1 MFYEIESNIKML
13 EMAIRCDDELSTKI
27 SILLEDY
34 LTEAKLYSKD
44 INDNFGERLMKGNE
58 IYSYLLIFLKFK
70 NELTAEQL
78 QELFKMLE
86 SLIEI
91 CLSIFKIDL
100 DSEVPSFAEMSDA
113 LINILN
119 NLNDFDT
126 DDADTLLKDN
136 EQILLNRIWL
146 NVKVSCELVSAI
158 GTLCDDRQLEQSCL
172 YTLVNILQKNRHKGI
187 IEAAGF
193 AITNLVKYLTSNGN
207 SEQVTY
213 LKYNTS
219 YKKFTRK

>member
-27 SILLEDY
+27 PILLEAY
-34 LTEAKLYSKD
+34 LTEAKLYSED

-70 NELTAEQL
+70 DELTPEQL
-78 QELFKMLE
+78 QKLFKMLE

-91 CLSIFKIDL
+91 CLSIFKIDI

-119 NLNDFDT
+119 NLNYFDT

-146 NVKVSCELVSAI
+146 NVKVSCELVSVI
-158 GTLCDDRQLEQSCL
+158 GTLSNDRQLEQSCL

-193 AITNLVKYLTSNGN
+193 AITNLVKHLTSNGV
-207 SEQVTY
+207 SEQVTI
-213 LKYNTS
+213 LIITHVRENS
-219 YKKFTRK
+219 L